1 MRFNGANSYIN
12 IRINRQG
19 GSLVTITL
27 EKKESESFIRASL
40 KWALAA
46 FYSGGK
52 RWCRHRIIQQN
63 GKAKRTMLIP
73 LTQVD
78 QDIA

>member
-27 EKKESESFIRASL
+27 EKKGVFIMVL
-40 KWALAA
+40 PIGVGAA
-46 FYSGGK
+46 QKS
-52 RWCRHRIIQQN
+52 H
-63 GKAKRTMLIP
+63 
-73 LTQVD
+73 
-78 QDIA
+78 